1 MFEVKFLYF
10 FVYKTIVTMSRR
22 SDLTNLKD
30 KEIHDLL
37 WEQEE
42 LPVDPLE
49 DSSFDESWTICDP
62 AFITNPL

>member
-1 MFEVKFLYF
+1 MFELKFWYF

-22 SDLTNLKD
+22 SDLNNLRD

-42 LPVDPLE
+42 LPVDTTALT
-49 DSSFDESWTICDP
+49 SSRFTTAVGASLFELS
-62 AFITNPL
+62 